1 MPERH
6 RIPRPGETS
15 SGGLVAL
22 AVIAVASGLVFGGA
36 VFSDDAFYARD
47 VMNYYWPTRHAAAES
62 YRAGELP
69 QWDYSYQSGVPAL
82 GNIHAAVLYPPN
94 ALYQWLSF
102 PRAYAWLI
110 WLHHIGAG
118 LGAYVLLR
126 RLGLQLQPAIA
137 GALAFL
143 LSGYLVGLVN
153 AGPLMAGVAY
163 VPWAMALVLD
173 DRAWTWRAG
182 LVGALLAAQAMSG
195 DPQSVLFSAIGC
207 LLLIA
212 FFPAKR
218 LRLGV
223 FLVASA
229 LGALLAAAQL
239 LPALELLPLSTR
251 SQPTQQFFTS
261 FSFHPLRLFEL
272 VFAFPFGKYVEPPFF
287 WPTFAVQGPGALPFA
302 MSSYLGAAAAVVGF
316 LGIGADRRTAL
327 AASLLCLGLILALGP
342 HFGLGNWLLHLPP
355 FRFFR
360 YPEKYLLLASLGM
373 AILVANGF
381 ARLGIEGAP
390 RRRIAAVGVAMG
402 LIFLLAIVATL
413 WRGPLAAGVARLLAA
428 HRLRAD
434 PRAVVEAGLLSMF
447 TSAFWGGLALLWLL
461 RSRPGTAAGYL
472 WGLTALVAGD
482 LLLAAR
488 PLIWTANNSLYT
500 ERPAVV
506 DALWRL
512 GQVRPFRY
520 FRDFLDLERTAPNDL
535 TLEGRYQR
543 RRWELET
550 LKSNLGG
557 IFGLEESSG
566 YGAVSLARWDRVAL
580 TLYDEP
586 AKLAA
591 IFNVCWVLSSDAGG
605 RIGKMGGFKPAL
617 NLAYAHLGMFES
629 PVCLP
634 RIRSVR
640 SIKGVESSEEAIQEL
655 ARPGADLVNTAV
667 VERVASRAFEP
678 AEVLN
683 VAQARH
689 QASALIRAGAG
700 GGFVIFSMSHYP
712 GWRAFIDGRRL
723 GDLRVVDGA
732 IIGVEV
738 PSGEH
743 RLEFKFSDPALPW
756 GVGLSLLGL
765 AATAAALF
773 TPKMRFRD
781 AQRREP
787 A

>member
-6 RIPRPGETS
+6 RIPRPGEAA
-15 SGGLVAL
+15 SGGLAA
-22 AVIAVASGLVFGGA
+22 AVVLVVASGLVFGGA
-36 VFSDDAFYARD
+36 VFSDDVLYARD

-69 QWDYSYQSGVPAL
+69 QWDNSYESGVPAI

-94 ALYQWLSF
+94 AVYQWLSF
-102 PRAYAWLI
+102 PRAYAWLL
-110 WLHHIGAG
+110 WLHHIAAG

-126 RLGLQLQPAIA
+126 RLGLQLQPAIG

-163 VPWAMALVLD
+163 VPWVMAVLLD

-182 LVGALLAAQAMSG
+182 VAGALLAAQALSG
-195 DPQSVLFSAIGC
+195 DPQSVLFSVLAS
-207 LLLIA
+207 LLMIV
-212 FFPAKR
+212 FFPTRR

-223 FLVASA
+223 LLVASA
-229 LGALLAAAQL
+229 LAALLAAAQL
-239 LPALELLPLSTR
+239 LPAWELLQLSTR

-261 FSFHPLRLFEL
+261 FSFHPVRLFEL
-272 VFAFPFGKYVEPPFF
+272 FFAFPFGKYVEPPFF

-302 MSSYLGAAAAVVGF
+302 MSGYLGAAAAVVGF
-316 LGIGADRRTAL
+316 LGIGADRRSAL

-342 HFGLGNWLLHLPP
+342 HFGLGNWLLHVPP

-360 YPEKYLLLASLGM
+360 YPEKYLLLTSLGM

-381 ARLGIEGAP
+381 ARLGAEGAG
-390 RRRIAAVGVAMG
+390 RRRIAAVGVALG
-402 LIFLLAIVATL
+402 LIFVLAIISTL
-413 WRGPLAAGVARLLAA
+413 WRGPLALGVGRLLAA

-447 TSAFWGGLALLWLL
+447 TSAFWGGLAMLWLL
-461 RSRPGTAAGYL
+461 RSRPGTPAGYL

-488 PLIWTANNSLYT
+488 PLIWAANKGLYT

-506 DALWRL
+506 DVLWRL
-512 GQVRPFRY
+512 GQTRPFRY
-520 FRDFLDLERTAPNDL
+520 FRDFLDLERYAPNDL
-535 TLEGRYQR
+535 TLEGRYER

-586 AKLAA
+586 EKLAA

-605 RIGKMGGFKPAL
+605 RIGKIVGFKTAV
-617 NLAYAHLGMFES
+617 NLPDAHLGVFEA

-640 SIKGVESSEEAIQEL
+640 SIKGVGSLDEAVQEL
-655 ARPGADLVNTAV
+655 ARPEADLVNTAV
-667 VERVASRAFEP
+667 VEQVPSRAFES
-678 AEVLN
+678 AEILHVT
-683 VAQARH
+683 QARH

-712 GWRAFIDGRRL
+712 GWQAFVDGRRSA
-723 GDLRVVDGA
+723 DLRMVDGA
-732 IIGVEV
+732 IMGVEV
-738 PSGEH
+738 PPGEH
-743 RLEFKFSDPALPW
+743 RVEFRFSDPLLPW
-756 GVGLSLLGL
+756 GVGLSLLGV
-765 AATAAALF
+765 AATAAALLSR
-773 TPKMRFRD
+773 KMSFRN
-781 AQRREP
+781 APRRE
-787 A
+787 AA